1 MQAGGERGGDVEIA
15 STSRTGQP
23 LPLPKPKTPPRHPD
37 IHGKYRKQ
45 AELKHLDQ
53 EISLLEEELRSLE
66 GLPPASRC
74 CKEVEEFIH
83 THPDPLLQS
92 NEQVRKSFCS
102 LKIIDIKG
110 QSTLACCCCPKE
122 RSHQP
127 ETSCCSC
134 NFFQSWRP
142 SCPKLSCKPPC
153 KIPSSSCCKC
163 SCTGCFRCVK
173 CCHPCR
179 TL

>member
-102 LKIIDIKG
+102 LKIIDIKVG
-110 QSTLACCCCPKE
+110 GPLVRNCHANHRVKFLVHLAVNVPARDASDVLNAAIHAE
-122 RSHQP
+122 HYDG
-127 ETSCCSC
+127 
-134 NFFQSWRP
+134 W
-142 SCPKLSCKPPC
+142 
-153 KIPSSSCCKC
+153 
-163 SCTGCFRCVK
+163 
-173 CCHPCR
+173 
-179 TL
+179 

>member
-92 NEQVRKSFCS
+92 YDPSTWEPFAKAEVFTDKS
-102 LKIIDIKG
+102 
-110 QSTLACCCCPKE
+110 
-122 RSHQP
+122 
-127 ETSCCSC
+127 
-134 NFFQSWRP
+134 
-142 SCPKLSCKPPC
+142 
-153 KIPSSSCCKC
+153 
-163 SCTGCFRCVK
+163 
-173 CCHPCR
+173 
-179 TL
+179 